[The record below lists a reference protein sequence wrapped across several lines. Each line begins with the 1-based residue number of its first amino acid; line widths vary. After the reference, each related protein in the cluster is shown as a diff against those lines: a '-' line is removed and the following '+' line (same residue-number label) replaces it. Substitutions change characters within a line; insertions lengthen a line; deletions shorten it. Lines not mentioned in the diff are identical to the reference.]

1 MRHRFLIAFAFAGG
15 LFADVGTLIPATKQA
30 PDPAIL
36 SMEEMVID
44 IHIDGS
50 NARVQM
56 RQIFASHV
64 PSVSEGNYVF
74 ALPGGA
80 LVSDFAVWD
89 GAVRIPGVI
98 LERKRAEAMYENI
111 RLQAIDPG
119 LLQMGET
126 DSDGGRRTSVFSAKV
141 VPIPP
146 FGTKRVEIEYHQRLP
161 LENLVS
167 YLAIPLKPE
176 AYRQQTVGRL
186 WITID
191 AQSAHAIDAFEVA
204 GKSYPLKITEKTANK
219 VKASLDVRNV
229 VLSEDFAITL
239 RRTPPKAAA
248 LTVTAQRDVATE
260 PGYFEASLVLPAEPA
275 AQAGPPR
282 RVTALFDASLS
293 MQWDKL
299 ERSYAA
305 LAKLLTSLRAED
317 QFDLFVFNSAITR
330 YGTAPAPGGS
340 AEAEKALA
348 WLKDQPLRGSTNLS
362 AALDAALSTVNT
374 DNAALVLFTDG
385 GASEGEIRSGKIADA
400 YAQKWAVSKKP
411 RTFVFA
417 VGDDANVNLL
427 RALAR
432 NDGVLE
438 TINSTETPDFKL
450 NAFLSKLQR
459 RPIAGLGLAADT
471 NLADVYPLQ
480 EQTYAGSEAAWV
492 GRYKQPART
501 NFRAAAAQLAVA
513 LPAQETAHPQLP
525 RAWAKARVDALLE
538 KVERDGEDRAT
549 IDEIIRLSR
558 KYKFVTPYT
567 SFLAAPRALLRP
579 RLIRPGDP
587 VLRVRTDKLISSVV
601 AVFPF
606 GLVKPLKFLPG
617 ENIWQTRFLAPVD
630 MPDGT
635 HSVNLVLRDTNGNTY
650 KEARTFVIAS
660 KPPIVR
666 SHLDKKTYRPGDGV
680 VIRASASSTTRTISA
695 RMYGVAPVALRW
707 DTKSLTNAGRFILP
721 KDISPGRYTI
731 TVTAEDMAHNIGS
744 QEVTLEILP

>member
-1 MRHRFLIAFAFAGG
+1 MRLRLSLLVLCAGG
-15 LFADVGTLIPATKQA
+15 MFADVGSLIPTSKQA
-30 PDPAIL
+30 PDPTIL
-36 SMEEMVID
+36 SMEEMAID

-50 NARVQM
+50 NARVNM
-56 RQIFASHV
+56 RQIFASHA
-64 PSVSEGNYVF
+64 PAISEGNYVF

-89 GAVRIPGVI
+89 GPVRIPGVI
-98 LERKRAEAMYENI
+98 LERKRAEELYENI

-119 LLQMGET
+119 LLQMGES
-126 DSDGGRRTSVFSAKV
+126 DSDAGRRTTVFSAKV

-146 FGTKRVEIEYHQRLP
+146 FGTKRLEIEYHQRLP
-161 LENLVS
+161 LENLIS

-186 WITID
+186 WITLE
-191 AQSAHAIDAFEVA
+191 AQSVHPIEAFEVA
-204 GKSYPLKITEKTANK
+204 GKSYPLQIQEKTANN
-219 VKASLDVRNV
+219 VRAALEVRNFI
-229 VLSEDFAITL
+229 LTEDFAVTL
-239 RRTPPKAAA
+239 RRAAPGGPA
-248 LTVTAQRDVATE
+248 LMVAAQREVAPE
-260 PGYFEASLVLPAEPA
+260 PGYFEASLLLPREAPA
-275 AQAGPPR
+275 ASGPPR

-305 LAKLLTSLRAED
+305 LAKLLTSLRPED
-317 QFDLFVFNSAITR
+317 KFDLFAFNSAVSR
-330 YGTAPAPGGS
+330 YSASPSPGGT

-348 WLKDQPLRGSTNLS
+348 WLKEQPLRGSTNLN
-362 AALDAALSTVNT
+362 AALEAGLGAVDTG
-374 DNAALVLFTDG
+374 NAALVLFSDG
-385 GASEGEIRSGKIADA
+385 GASEGEIRSGKVADA
-400 YAQKWAVSKKP
+400 YARKWSASKKP

-459 RPIAGLGLAADT
+459 RPVAGLALAADA

-480 EQTYAGSEAAWV
+480 EQTYGGSEAAWV

-501 NFRAAAAQLAVA
+501 TFRAGGTQLAVA
-513 LPAQETAHPQLP
+513 LPAQESAHPQLP
-525 RAWAKARVDALLE
+525 RMWAKARVDALLE
-538 KVERDGEDRAT
+538 KIERDGEDKAT

-606 GLVKPLKFLPG
+606 GLVKPLRFLPG
-617 ENIWQTRFLAPVD
+617 EEIWQTRFLAPVD

-635 HSVNLVLRDTNGNTY
+635 HNVNLVLRDRNGNTY
-650 KEARTFVIAS
+650 KESRTFVIAS
-660 KPPIVR
+660 KPPVVR
-666 SHLDKKTYRPGDGV
+666 SRLDKKTYRAGES
-680 VIRASASSTTRTISA
+680 VIVRASASASTRTVTA

-707 DTKSLTNAGRFILP
+707 DTKSLTNAGQFTIPR
-721 KDISPGRYTI
+721 DIAPGRYTL

-744 QEVTLEILP
+744 EEVSLDVLP

>member
-1 MRHRFLIAFAFAGG
+1 MRHRYLFAFAFAGC
-15 LFADVGTLIPATKQA
+15 LFADAGTLIPTTKQA

-36 SMEEMVID
+36 SMEEMAID

-50 NARVQM
+50 NARVLM

-64 PSVSEGNYVF
+64 PGVTEGNYTF
-74 ALPGGA
+74 ALPGGS

-89 GAVRIPGVI
+89 GVTRIPGVI
-98 LERKRAEAMYENI
+98 LERKRAEELYENI

-126 DSDGGRRTSVFSAKV
+126 DSDSARRSTVFSAKV
-141 VPIPP
+141 VPIPGY
-146 FGTKRVEIEYHQRLP
+146 GTKRVELEYHQRMP

-186 WITID
+186 WITVD
-191 AQSAHAIDAFEVA
+191 AQSAHSIEAFEHA
-204 GKSYPLKITEKTANK
+204 GKSYPLTVHEKSANK
-219 VKASLDVRNV
+219 IRASLDVRNF
-229 VLSEDFAITL
+229 VLTEDFAITL
-239 RRTPPKAAA
+239 RRAAPKAAA
-248 LTVTAQRDVATE
+248 LAVSAQRETTTE
-260 PGYFEASLVLPAEPA
+260 PGYFEAALVLPPEPA
-275 AQAGPPR
+275 AQGGPAR

-305 LAKLLTSLRAED
+305 LAKLLTGLRAED
-317 QFDLFVFNSAITR
+317 QFDLFVFNSAIAR
-330 YGTAPAPGGS
+330 YSPAPSPGGS

-348 WLKDQPLRGSTNLS
+348 WLKEQPLRGATNLG
-362 AALDAALSTVNT
+362 AALDAALAAVTT

-385 GASEGEIRSGKIADA
+385 GASDGEIRSGKIADA
-400 YAQKWAVSKKP
+400 YAKKWAVSKKP

-432 NDGVLE
+432 HDGVLE

-459 RPIAGLGLAADT
+459 RPAAGLALAADP

-480 EQTYAGSEAAWV
+480 EQTYSGSEAAWV

-501 NFRAAAAQLAVA
+501 NFRAGVAQLTVD
-513 LPAQETAHPQLP
+513 LPASETAHPQLP

-538 KVERDGEDRAT
+538 KIERDGEDRAT

-617 ENIWQTRFLAPVD
+617 EDIWQTRFLAPSD
-630 MPDGT
+630 MADGT
-635 HSVNLVLRDTNGNTY
+635 HSVNLVLRDKRGNTY
-650 KEARTFVIAS
+650 KEARTFVIVS

-666 SHLDKKTYRPGDGV
+666 PRLDKQNYRRGETV
-680 VIRASASSTTRTISA
+680 ELRASASSATRTISA

-707 DTKSLTNAGRFILP
+707 DPKSLANTGRFVLP
-721 KDISPGRYTI
+721 RDLAPGRYTI
-731 TVTAEDMAHNIGS
+731 TVTAEDMAHNIGTG
-744 QEVTLEILP
+744 EVNLDVLP

>member
-1 MRHRFLIAFAFAGG
+1 MRQRLLISLVFVGN
-15 LFADVGTLIPATKQA
+15 LFADVGSLIPATKQA

-36 SMEEMVID
+36 SMEEMAVD

-50 NARVQM
+50 NARVVM

-64 PSVSEGNYVF
+64 PAVSEGNYVF

-80 LVSDFAVWD
+80 MVSGFAVWD
-89 GAVRIPGVI
+89 GPVRIPGVI
-98 LERKRAEAMYENI
+98 LERKRAEQLYENI

-126 DSDGGRRTSVFSAKV
+126 DSDAGRRTSVFSAKV

-146 FGTKRVEIEYHQRLP
+146 FGAKRIELEYHQRLP

-176 AYRQQTVGRL
+176 VYRQQTVGRL
-186 WITID
+186 SITVD
-191 AQSAHAIDAFEVA
+191 VQSANTIEAFDVA
-204 GKSYPLKITEKTANK
+204 GKSYPLQIKEKTANK
-219 VKASLDVRNV
+219 IRASFDARNFI
-229 VLSEDFAITL
+229 LSEDFAITL
-239 RRTPPKAAA
+239 RRASPKAAA
-248 LTVTAQRDVATE
+248 LTVTAQREAAAE
-260 PGYFEASLVLPAEPA
+260 PGYFEASVVLPPQAPA
-275 AQAGPPR
+275 QGGSPR
-282 RVTALFDASLS
+282 RITALFDASLS

-305 LAKLLTSLRAED
+305 LARLLTGLRTED
-317 QFDLFVFNSAITR
+317 RFDLFVFNSGLSR
-330 YGTAPAPGGS
+330 YNATPSPGGS

-348 WLKDQPLRGSTNLS
+348 WLKEQPLRGSTNLS
-362 AALDAALSTVNT
+362 AALDAALSAVNT
-374 DNAALVLFTDG
+374 DNAAIVLFTDG

-400 YAQKWAVSKKP
+400 YAKKWAVSRKP

-417 VGDDANVNLL
+417 AGDDANVNLL
-427 RALAR
+427 RALSR

-459 RPIAGLGLAADT
+459 RPEPGLTIAADA
-471 NLADVYPLQ
+471 NLFDVYPLQ

-492 GRYKQPART
+492 GRYKQSART
-501 NFRAAAAQLAVA
+501 NFRAGAAQLAVA
-513 LPAQETAHPQLP
+513 LPARETAHPQLP

-538 KVERDGEDRAT
+538 KIERDGEDRAT
-549 IDEIIRLSR
+549 IEEIVRLSR
-558 KYKFVTPYT
+558 KYKFITPYT

-606 GLVKPLKFLPG
+606 GLVKPLKFLAG
-617 ENIWQTRFLAPVD
+617 EDIWQTRFLAPVD

-635 HSVNLVLRDTNGNTY
+635 HSVNLVLRDRNGNTY

-666 SHLDKKTYRPGDGV
+666 SRLDKKNYRPGETV
-680 VIRASASSTTRTISA
+680 LIRASASATTRTVSA

-707 DTKSLTNAGRFILP
+707 DTKSLSNTARFTLP
-721 KDISPGRYTI
+721 GDIAPGRYTI

-744 QEVTLEILP
+744 GEVTLDVLP

>member
-1 MRHRFLIAFAFAGG
+1 MLFAGG
-15 LFADVGTLIPATKQA
+15 LFADVGSLIPANKQA
-30 PDPAIL
+30 PDPSIL
-36 SMEEMVID
+36 SMEEMAID
-44 IHIDGS
+44 IHVDGS
-50 NARVQM
+50 NARILM
-56 RQIFASHV
+56 RQIFSSHV
-64 PSVSEGNYVF
+64 PGVIEGNYIF

-98 LERKRAEAMYENI
+98 LERKRAQELYEDI

-119 LLQMGET
+119 LLQLGESDA
-126 DSDGGRRTSVFSAKV
+126 DSGRRSTVFSAKI
-141 VPIPP
+141 VPIPG
-146 FGTKRVEIEYHQRLP
+146 FGTKRVELVYHQRLP

-186 WITID
+186 WITLD
-191 AQSAHAIDAFEVA
+191 AQSAHAIEAFEIA
-204 GKSYPLKITEKTANK
+204 GKSYPLQVQEKTANR
-219 VKASLDVRNV
+219 VRASLDVRNFA
-229 VLSEDFAITL
+229 LREDFAITF
-239 RRTPPKAAA
+239 RRAAPKAPA
-248 LTVTAQRDVATE
+248 LTVVAQRDVATE
-260 PGYFEASLVLPAEPA
+260 PGYFEASLVLPTEPA
-275 AQAGPPR
+275 AQSGPPR
-282 RVTALFDASLS
+282 RVVAVFDASLS
-293 MQWDKL
+293 MQWDRL

-305 LAKLLTSLRAED
+305 LAKLLTSLRPED
-317 QFDLFVFNSAITR
+317 QFDLFAFNSVVSR
-330 YGTAPAPGGS
+330 YGSAASAGGP

-348 WLKDQPLRGSTNLS
+348 WLKEQPLRGMTNLN
-362 AALDAALSTVNT
+362 AALDAALASVNV

-385 GASEGEIRSGKIADA
+385 GASDGEVRSGKIAAA
-400 YAQKWAVSKKP
+400 YAAKWAASRKP

-459 RPIAGLGLAADT
+459 RPVPGLALAADS

-480 EQTYAGSEAAWV
+480 EQTYGGSEAAWV

-501 NFRAAAAQLAVA
+501 NFRVGAAQLAVN
-513 LPAQETAHPQLP
+513 LPAQEAAHPQLP

-538 KVERDGEDRAT
+538 KIERDGEDRAS

-606 GLVKPLKFLPG
+606 GLVKPLRFLPG
-617 ENIWQTRFLAPVD
+617 EDVWQTRFLAPVD

-635 HSVNLVLRDTNGNTY
+635 HSVNLVLRDRNGNTY

-666 SHLDKKTYRPGDGV
+666 ARLEKPSYRAGETV
-680 VIRASASSTTRTISA
+680 SVRASASATTRTITA
-695 RMYGVAPVALRW
+695 RMYGVAPVSLRW
-707 DTKSLTNAGRFILP
+707 DAKLLANAGQFTLP
-721 KDISPGRYTI
+721 PSLAPGRYKL

-744 QEVTLEILP
+744 QEVSLDVLP

>member
-1 MRHRFLIAFAFAGG
+1 MRHRLSIAFAFAGC
-15 LFADVGTLIPATKQA
+15 LCADVGTLIPTTKQA

-36 SMEEMVID
+36 SMEEMAID
-44 IHIDGS
+44 IQIDGS
-50 NARVQM
+50 NARVRM
-56 RQIFASHV
+56 RQNFASHV
-64 PSVSEGNYVF
+64 SAVSEGNYIF

-89 GAVRIPGVI
+89 DAVRIPGVI
-98 LERKRAEAMYENI
+98 LERKRAEALYENI
-111 RLQAIDPG
+111 KLQAIDPG

-126 DSDGGRRTSVFSAKV
+126 DSDAGRRTSVFSAKV

-146 FGTKRVEIEYHQRLP
+146 FGTKRVELEYHQRLP

-186 WITID
+186 TITVG
-191 AQSAHAIDAFEVA
+191 AQSPHAIEAFESA
-204 GKSYPLKITEKTANK
+204 GKSYPLRVTEKTANK
-219 VKASLDVRNV
+219 IRASLDVRNF
-229 VLSEDFAITL
+229 VLSEDFALTL
-239 RRTPPKAAA
+239 RRTAPRAAA
-248 LTVTAQRDVATE
+248 LSVTAQREVTTE

-282 RVTALFDASLS
+282 RVTAVFDASLS

-305 LAKLLTSLRAED
+305 LAKLLTTLRAED

-330 YGTAPAPGGS
+330 YGTASSAGGS

-362 AALDAALSTVNT
+362 AALDAALATVTT

-385 GASEGEIRSGKIADA
+385 GASDGEIRSGKIADA
-400 YAQKWAVSKKP
+400 YAKKWAASKKP

-459 RPIAGLGLAADT
+459 RPAAGL
-471 NLADVYPLQ
+471 NLATDANLVDVYPLQ
-480 EQTYAGSEAAWV
+480 EQTYAGSEAAFV
-492 GRYKQPART
+492 GRYKQPTRT
-501 NFRAAAAQLAVA
+501 NFRTGPAQLTVA

-525 RAWAKARVDALLE
+525 RTWAKARVDALLE
-538 KVERDGEDRAT
+538 KIERDGEDKAT
-549 IDEIIRLSR
+549 IDEIIHLSR

-587 VLRVRTDKLISSVV
+587 VLRVRTDKLISSVI

-617 ENIWQTRFLAPVD
+617 EDIWQTRFLAPVD

-635 HSVNLVLRDTNGNTY
+635 HSVNLVLRDANGNTY
-650 KEARTFVIAS
+650 KESRTFVIAS

-666 SHLDKKTYRPGDGV
+666 AHLDKKSYRANDAV
-680 VIRASASSTTRTISA
+680 VIRASASATTRTVSA

-707 DTKSLTNAGRFILP
+707 DTKSSTNMGRFILP
-721 KDISPGRYTI
+721 RDISPGRYTI

-744 QEVTLEILP
+744 QEVSLEILP

>member
-1 MRHRFLIAFAFAGG
+1 MLLRILCALAMASG
-15 LFADVGTLIPATKQA
+15 LFADAGTLIPNTKQA

-36 SMEEMVID
+36 SMEEMAID
-44 IHIDGS
+44 IYIDGS
-50 NARVQM
+50 NARVLM

-64 PSVSEGNYVF
+64 AGVSEGNYVF
-74 ALPGGA
+74 SLPGGA

-89 GAVRIPGVI
+89 GTVRIPGVI
-98 LERKRAEAMYENI
+98 LERKRAQELYENI

-119 LLQMGET
+119 LLQMGE
-126 DSDGGRRTSVFSAKV
+126 SDDAAGRRTSVFSAKV
-141 VPIPP
+141 VPIPA
-146 FGTKRVEIEYHQRLP
+146 FGTKRVELEYHQRLP

-176 AYRQQTVGRL
+176 VYRQQTVGRL
-186 WITID
+186 WITVH
-191 AQSAHAIDAFEVA
+191 AQSAHNIEAFDVT
-204 GKSYPLKITEKTANK
+204 GKSYPLQVHEKTANK
-219 VKASLDVRNV
+219 VRASLDVRNF

-239 RRTPPKAAA
+239 RRAAPRAAA
-248 LTVTAQRDVATE
+248 LSVSAQREATNE
-260 PGYFEASLVLPAEPA
+260 PGYFEASLVLPPDPPA
-275 AQAGPPR
+275 QSGPPR
-282 RVTALFDASLS
+282 RVVALFDASLS

-305 LAKLLTSLRAED
+305 LAKLLTGLRPED

-330 YGTAPAPGGS
+330 YGTGPAPGGS

-348 WLKDQPLRGSTNLS
+348 WLKEQPLRGATNLS
-362 AALDAALSTVNT
+362 AALDAALGAVNT
-374 DNAALVLFTDG
+374 ENTALVLFTDG
-385 GASEGEIRSGKIADA
+385 GASDGEIRSGKIADA
-400 YAQKWAVSKKP
+400 YAKKWAASRKP

-417 VGDDANVNLL
+417 AGDDANVNLL

-438 TINSTETPDFKL
+438 TINSTETPDFKI

-459 RPIAGLGLAADT
+459 RPVPGLALAADA
-471 NLADVYPLQ
+471 NLTDVYPLQ
-480 EQTYAGSEAAWV
+480 EQTYGGAEAAWV
-492 GRYKQPART
+492 GRYTRPAST
-501 NFRAAAAQLAVA
+501 TFRAGPAQLAVS

-525 RAWAKARVDALLE
+525 RTWAKARVDALLE
-538 KVERDGEDRAT
+538 KIERDGEDRAT

-617 ENIWQTRFLAPVD
+617 EDIWQTRFLAPVD
-630 MPDGT
+630 MADGT
-635 HSVNLVLRDTNGNTY
+635 HNVNLVLRDRNGNTY
-650 KEARTFVIAS
+650 KETRTFVIAS

-666 SHLDKKTYRPGDGV
+666 SRLDKKSYRAGES
-680 VIRASASSTTRTISA
+680 ILLRASASATTRTVSA

-707 DTKSLTNAGRFILP
+707 DSKSLSNVGRLTLP
-721 KDISPGRYTI
+721 RDIAPGRYTI
-731 TVTAEDMAHNIGS
+731 TVTAEDMAHNIGTE
-744 QEVTLEILP
+744 EVALDVLP

>member
-1 MRHRFLIAFAFAGG
+1 MRHRFLFSLALAGS
-15 LFADVGTLIPATKQA
+15 LFADVGSLIPASKQA

-36 SMEEMVID
+36 SMEEMAID

-50 NARVQM
+50 NARVLM

-64 PSVSEGNYVF
+64 PAISEGNYVF

-89 GAVRIPGVI
+89 GPTRIPGVI
-98 LERKRAEAMYENI
+98 LERKRAEQLYENI

-119 LLQMGET
+119 LLQMGES
-126 DSDGGRRTSVFSAKV
+126 DSDGARRTSTFSAKV

-146 FGTKRVEIEYHQRLP
+146 FGTKRVELEYHQRLP

-186 WITID
+186 WITLD
-191 AQSAHAIDAFEVA
+191 AQSAHAIEAFEVA
-204 GKSYPLKITEKTANK
+204 GKSYPLKIVEKTATK
-219 VKASLDVRNV
+219 VRASLDVRNF
-229 VLSEDFAITL
+229 VLTEDFAVTL
-239 RRTPPKAAA
+239 RRVAPSAQA
-248 LTVTAQRDVATE
+248 LTVTAQREAANE
-260 PGYFEASLVLPAEPA
+260 PGYFEATLVLPREAPA
-275 AQAGPPR
+275 QSGPPR

-317 QFDLFVFNSAITR
+317 QFDLFVFNSTVTR
-330 YGTAPAPGGS
+330 YGTGPSAGGA

-348 WLKDQPLRGSTNLS
+348 WLKEQPLRGATNLS
-362 AALDAALSTVNT
+362 AALDAGLAAANA
-374 DNAALVLFTDG
+374 DNGALVLFTDG
-385 GASEGEIRSGKIADA
+385 GASDGEIRSGKIADA
-400 YAQKWAVSKKP
+400 YAKKWAASKKP

-459 RPIAGLGLAADT
+459 RPAAGLTLATDS

-480 EQTYAGSEAAWV
+480 EQTYSGSEAAWV
-492 GRYKQPART
+492 GRYKQPTRT
-501 NFRAAAAQLAVA
+501 NFRAGAAQLNVA
-513 LPAQETAHPQLP
+513 LPAAETSHPQLP
-525 RAWAKARVDALLE
+525 RTWAKARVDALLE
-538 KVERDGEDRAT
+538 KIERDGEDRAT
-549 IDEIIRLSR
+549 IEEIIRLSR

-606 GLVKPLKFLPG
+606 GVVKPLKFLPS

-635 HSVNLVLRDTNGNTY
+635 HAVNLVLRDRNGHTY
-650 KEARTFVIAS
+650 KETRTFVIAS

-666 SHLDKKTYRPGDGV
+666 SNLDKKTYRAGETV
-680 VIRASASSTTRTISA
+680 LIRASASATTRTVSA
-695 RMYGVAPVALRW
+695 RMYGIAPVSLRW
-707 DTKSLTNAGRFILP
+707 DTKSLANIARFTLP
-721 KDISPGRYTI
+721 RDIAPGRYKI
-731 TVTAEDMAHNIGS
+731 TVTAEDMAHNIGTE
-744 QEVTLEILP
+744 EVSIDVLP

>member
-1 MRHRFLIAFAFAGG
+1 MRHGFLISLVFAGG
-15 LFADVGTLIPATKQA
+15 VFADVGSLIPATKQA

-36 SMEEMVID
+36 SMEEMAID

-50 NARVQM
+50 NARVLM

-64 PSVSEGNYVF
+64 PAVSEGNYVF

-89 GAVRIPGVI
+89 GVVRIPGVI
-98 LERKRAEAMYENI
+98 LERKRAEELYQNI

-126 DSDGGRRTSVFSAKV
+126 DSDAGRRTSVFSAKV
-141 VPIPP
+141 VPLPP
-146 FGTKRVEIEYHQRLP
+146 FGTKRLELEYHQRLP

-176 AYRQQTVGRL
+176 VYRQQTVGRL

-191 AQSAHAIDAFEVA
+191 AQSAHAIEAFEVA
-204 GKSYPLKITEKTANK
+204 GKTYPLQIHEKTANK
-219 VKASLDVRNV
+219 VRASLDLRNV
-229 VLSEDFAITL
+229 VLSEDLAITL
-239 RRTPPKAAA
+239 RRAAPKAPA
-248 LTVTAQRDVATE
+248 LTVATQREVATE
-260 PGYFEASLVLPAEPA
+260 PGYFQASLVLSPEAPA
-275 AQAGPPR
+275 QSGPPR

-305 LAKLLTSLRAED
+305 LAKLLTSLRPED
-317 QFDLFVFNSAITR
+317 QFDLFVFNSAIAR
-330 YGTAPAPGGS
+330 YSPGPASGGS

-348 WLKDQPLRGSTNLS
+348 WLKEQPLRGATNLS
-362 AALDAALSTVNT
+362 AALDAALAAVNT
-374 DNAALVLFTDG
+374 DNAALALFTDG
-385 GASEGEIRSGKIADA
+385 GASEGEIRGGKIAGA
-400 YAQKWAVSKKP
+400 YAKKWAASRKP

-438 TINSTETPDFKL
+438 TVNSTETPDFKL

-459 RPIAGLGLAADT
+459 RPVAGLALAADT
-471 NLADVYPLQ
+471 NLDQVYPLQ

-501 NFRAAAAQLAVA
+501 NFRAGNAQLAVN

-525 RAWAKARVDALLE
+525 RTWAKARVDALLE
-538 KVERDGEDRAT
+538 RLERDGEDRAT
-549 IDEIIRLSR
+549 IEEIIRLSR
-558 KYKFVTPYT
+558 KYKFITPYT

-587 VLRVRTDKLISSVV
+587 ILRVRTDKLISSVI

-606 GLVKPLKFLPG
+606 GLVKPLRFLPT
-617 ENIWQTRFLAPVD
+617 EDIWQTRFLAPVD

-635 HSVNLVLRDTNGNTY
+635 HSVNLVLRDRDGNTY

-666 SHLDKKTYRPGDGV
+666 ARLDKKNYRSGDSV
-680 VIRASASSTTRTISA
+680 FISASASATSRTVVA

-707 DTKSLTNAGRFILP
+707 DTKAHSNTGRFNLP
-721 KDISPGRYTI
+721 RDLAPGRYTVM
-731 TVTAEDMAHNIGS
+731 VTAEDMAHNIGS
-744 QEVTLEILP
+744 QEVALDVLP

>member
-1 MRHRFLIAFAFAGG
+1 MRFRLLLSLMCAGG
-15 LFADVGTLIPATKQA
+15 LLADVGSLIPTTKQA
-30 PDPAIL
+30 PDAAIL
-36 SMEEMVID
+36 SLDEMSID
-44 IHIDGS
+44 IQIDGS
-50 NARVQM
+50 GARVQM

-64 PSVSEGNYVF
+64 ASVSEGNYVF

-89 GAVRIPGVI
+89 GPVRIPGVI
-98 LERKRAEAMYENI
+98 LERKRAEQLYENI

-119 LLQMGET
+119 LLQMGES
-126 DSDGGRRTSVFSAKV
+126 DSDAGRRTSVFSAKV

-146 FGTKRVEIEYHQRLP
+146 FGSKRVELEYHQRMP

-186 WITID
+186 IVNLD
-191 AQSAHAIDAFEVA
+191 AQSTHTMEAFEVA
-204 GKSYPLKITEKTANK
+204 GKSFPLRITEKTGNR
-219 VKASLDVRNV
+219 VRASLDVRNFA
-229 VLSEDFAITL
+229 LTEDFAVTL
-239 RRTPPKAAA
+239 RRAAPKAAA
-248 LTVTAQRDVATE
+248 LTVAAQRVEAAE
-260 PGYFEASLVLPAEPA
+260 PGYFEASLVLPPEPP

-305 LAKLLTSLRAED
+305 LAKLLTGLRAED
-317 QFDLFVFNSAITR
+317 QFDLFVFNSAVTR
-330 YGTAPAPGGS
+330 YGSGPSNGGA

-348 WLKDQPLRGSTNLS
+348 WLKEQPLRGATNLS
-362 AALDAALSTVNT
+362 AALDAALTATAVEGAS
-374 DNAALVLFTDG
+374 LVLFTDG
-385 GASEGEIRSGKIADA
+385 GASDGEIRSGKIAEA
-400 YAQKWAVSKKP
+400 YAKKWAASKRP

-427 RALAR
+427 RSLAR

-459 RPIAGLGLAADT
+459 RPVPGLALATDA
-471 NLADVYPLQ
+471 NLSDVYALQ
-480 EQTYAGSEAAWV
+480 EQTYGGSEAAWV
-492 GRYKQPART
+492 GRYKRPART
-501 NFRAAAAQLAVA
+501 VFQAGGAQSAVT
-513 LPAQETAHPQLP
+513 LPAQESAHPQLP
-525 RAWAKARVDALLE
+525 RTWAKARVDALLE
-538 KVERDGEDRAT
+538 KIERDGEDRAT
-549 IDEIIRLSR
+549 IEEIIRLSR

-587 VLRVRTDKLISSVV
+587 VLRVHTDKLISSVV

-606 GLVKPLKFLPG
+606 GLVKPLRYLPG
-617 ENIWQTRFLAPVD
+617 EQTWQTRFLAPVD
-630 MPDGT
+630 MADGT
-635 HSVNLVLRDTNGNTY
+635 HSVNLILRDRNGNTY
-650 KEARTFVIAS
+650 KETRTFAIAS

-666 SHLDKKTYRPGDGV
+666 TRLEKKNYRPGETV
-680 VIRASASSTTRTISA
+680 WLRASASATTRTVSA
-695 RMYGVAPVALRW
+695 RMYGVAPVMLRW
-707 DTKSLTNAGRFILP
+707 DAKALANAARFTLP
-721 KDISPGRYTI
+721 KDIAPGRYTI

-744 QEVTLEILP
+744 EEVSIDVLP